1 MSQEE
6 ITSAS
11 TAAETT
17 AYDLLMT
24 SNIPDKPA
32 IKEMLRQ
39 ETFGLVFNITNTNPM
54 TNLEFDI
61 SEILGDED
69 AFNFGKPHVKFGPA
83 YQFSDPNGRLVHL
96 PEIRSSS
103 GKICKMVNT
112 FKSLNSR
119 VIHST

>member
-1 MSQEE
+1 VSQEE

-11 TAAETT
+11 TAADTT

-24 SNIPDKPA
+24 SNIPDTPA
-32 IKEMLRQ
+32 IKEMLGD

-69 AFNFGKPHVKFGPA
+69 AFNFGKPHVKFGTA
-83 YQFSDPNGRLVHL
+83 YQFSDPISRLVHL
-96 PEIRSSS
+96 PEIQSSS
-103 GKICKMVNT
+103 GKI
-112 FKSLNSR
+112 
-119 VIHST
+119 